1 MIMKDRILL
10 FVKVPPPVT
19 GATLMNHRVCRS
31 ALLRDTFHIQSIE
44 ISYTDSL
51 NRMGKLSLTKAL
63 KVFKVIGRLLSEL
76 KAFRPSLVYFQISP
90 HGIAFLRDCVYAV
103 IMKLFRVSIVYHLR
117 GKGISG
123 KGKLMK
129 LLYKGI
135 FEKEYIICLS
145 KLLAYD
151 VQEVYMGRIR
161 FVPNGNED
169 YYRGKQVGVRNR
181 MGICRILFL
190 SNICQSKGIFDF
202 IHVISRLISEKVT
215 FHAWIVGA
223 ENRVTKSDLIEK
235 IRDMNLAGSVEYLG
249 PLYDKDKHEV
259 LRQSDILVYP
269 THEDA
274 FPNVLIEATM
284 HGIPV
289 VAYNEGAIPDMI
301 ENGVNGFVVPK
312 SDVEQLVLR
321 TRELLFNRE
330 LRYDMGRKSRQK
342 YESRFTLSHF
352 EENMKNTFLEIL
364 QDIEISEDKRH
375 NV

>member
-1 MIMKDRILL
+1 MKKKILL
-10 FVKVPPPVT
+10 FVKVPPPIT
-19 GATLMNHRVCRS
+19 GATLMNQRVCRS
-31 ALLRDTFHIQSIE
+31 MVLRETFDVHSIE

-76 KAFRPSLVYFQISP
+76 KDFRPGLVYFQISP
-90 HGIAFLRDCVYAV
+90 HGIAFLRDCVYAI
-103 IMKLFRVSIVYHLR
+103 IMKLHRVRIVYHLH
-117 GKGISG
+117 GKGIAS
-123 KGKLMK
+123 KGRVAKT
-129 LLYKGI
+129 LYRLI
-135 FEKEYIICLS
+135 FRNEFVICLS
-145 KLLAYD
+145 ELLAYD
-151 VQEVYMGRIR
+151 VQNVYTGCTR
-161 FVPNGNED
+161 FVPNGIED
-169 YYRGKQVGVRNR
+169 VYQGKIASQTYKEYACN
-181 MGICRILFL
+181 ILFL
-190 SNICQSKGIFDF
+190 SNLSRSKGILDF
-202 IHVISRLISEKVT
+202 MQVVSRLKDENLK
-215 FHAWIVGA
+215 FRAWIVGA

-312 SDVEQLVLR
+312 ADVEQLGLR